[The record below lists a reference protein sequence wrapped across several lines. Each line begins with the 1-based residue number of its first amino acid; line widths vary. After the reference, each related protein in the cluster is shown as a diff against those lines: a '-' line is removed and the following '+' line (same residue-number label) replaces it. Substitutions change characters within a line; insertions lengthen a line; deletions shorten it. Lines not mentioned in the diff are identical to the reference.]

1 MCTDYGHF
9 HSCHVQFAN
18 SKTTLSIQEAK
29 EIWQHTVLLF
39 KHYDWSEAV
48 VYTQRLLRRSR
59 HTPGI
64 NRAAVWAN
72 LGILRMHLGEYYLA
86 LEAFT
91 KAMKEAGISAAG
103 AGSVGATHTDA
114 ACAPSPPPAAPSLA
128 PLGPRPRQAS
138 HAARALSAADT
149 RDGGSGSD
157 PTRRP
162 PRRRDASRETAAV
175 YPFLA
180 GLAAYHLARSGGG
193 APAAGL
199 RAARRLFLA
208 CLALLPPGVE
218 EVDMR
223 SRGLAWTLERLRV
236 VWNARI
242 CGVEAAWEEG
252 TAGLVAGKRWGVNG
266 MPGGLCFGF
275 VGEEG

>member
-1 MCTDYGHF
+1 MM
-9 HSCHVQFAN
+9 
-18 SKTTLSIQEAK
+18 TTLSIQEAK

-91 KAMKEAGISAAG
+91 KAMREAGISAAG
-103 AGSVGATHTDA
+103 AGSVGA
-114 ACAPSPPPAAPSLA
+114 
-128 PLGPRPRQAS
+128 
-138 HAARALSAADT
+138 DT
-149 RDGGSGSD
+149 RGGSGSD

-162 PRRRDASRETAAV
+162 HRRRDASRETAAV

-180 GLAAYHLARSGGG
+180 GLAAYHLARSGGD

-208 CLALLPPGVE
+208 CLALLPVGVE